1 MGCNGTMHLES
12 AKDILRTCRG
22 GHRIEGAWW
31 QNEEVKDKVKDTQ
44 DIDVALID
52 RRTNKK
58 RG

>member
-1 MGCNGTMHLES
+1 MHLES